1 MAAPTTP
8 DPKGLHERLR
18 MLSAR
23 VLTIQEEERRHISR
37 DLHDDIGQSVTA
49 LKFALH
55 RLAPLLGEE
64 GAAGLSDC
72 IGMADATLERVRQLA
87 HDMHPPQLDELGL
100 EAALRGLVEGQRE
113 ATGLGI
119 KCHFNGMLGRR
130 FAPAMETACYRI
142 TQEAL
147 SNATRHAEAAS
158 VLVAVEASAQALTLM
173 IRDDGKGFD
182 KRAVARRSQRSS
194 SLGLISM
201 EERAKLAGGRL
212 TVASQPGQGTIV
224 RATFSTQQGAA

>member
-1 MAAPTTP
+1 
-8 DPKGLHERLR
+8 

-37 DLHDDIGQSVTA
+37 DLHDDIGQSMAA

-55 RLAPLLGEE
+55 RLAPMVSAE
-64 GAAGLSDC
+64 GKAGMADC

-100 EAALRGLVEGQRE
+100 EAALRGLVEAQRE

-130 FAPAMETACYRI
+130 FAPAMESACYRI

-147 SNATRHAEAAS
+147 GNATRHAEAS
-158 VLVAVEASAQALTLM
+158 SILVAVEASAQALTLM
-173 IRDDGKGFD
+173 IRDDGRGFD
-182 KRAVARRSQRSS
+182 ARAVTGTARAS

-201 EERAKLAGGRL
+201 EERSKLAGGRL
-212 TVASQPGQGTIV
+212 TVTSAPGQGTIV
-224 RATFSTQQGAA
+224 RATFAVRAQAA